1 MKRWLSNLLIVIF
14 AATFLVSAF
23 FLVRYFWES
32 RQVQSRYDDLAALV
46 EQEMVITP
54 QASASDDNI
63 AASEATAPSP
73 LVEITDP
80 VTGQTIEI
88 LRQYAELYQMNTDLA
103 GWLKIDG
110 TKVNYPVMQTP
121 ESPDYYLKR
130 SFDKAYSEHGCLYAR
145 EVCDLNAPSDNIT
158 IYGHHMRDG
167 TMFGGLSQ
175 YKDQSYYESHSTLI
189 FDTLTESHTY
199 EILAV
204 FLTTAS
210 EGEGFHYHLFSDA
223 SDEAHYNEFVATCK
237 ALSLYDTGVDA
248 VYGDK
253 LITLSTCDYTQT
265 NGRLVLVAKR
275 IS

>member
-23 FLVRYFWES
+23 LLIRYFWES

-46 EQEMVITP
+46 EQNMAPEPADTAP
-54 QASASDDNI
+54 EGSQAPTD
-63 AASEATAPSP
+63 ATEPSP

-80 VTGQTIEI
+80 VTGKTVSV
-88 LRQYAELYQMNTDLA
+88 LRQYAELYRMNSDLA

-110 TKVNYPVMQTP
+110 TMVNYPVMQTP

-167 TMFGGLSQ
+167 SMFGGLSR

-189 FDTLTESHTY
+189 FDTLTQSHTY

-223 SDEAHYNEFVATCK
+223 SDEAHYDEFVDTCK

>member
-14 AATFLVSAF
+14 AATFLISAF
-23 FLVRYFWES
+23 LLIRYFWES

-46 EQEMVITP
+46 EQNMAPEPADAVP
-54 QASASDDNI
+54 EGSQAPTD
-63 AASEATAPSP
+63 ATEPSP

-80 VTGQTIEI
+80 VTGKTVSV
-88 LRQYAELYQMNTDLA
+88 LRQYAELYRMNSDLA

-130 SFDKAYSEHGCLYAR
+130 SFDKGYSEHGCLYAR

-167 TMFGGLSQ
+167 SMFGGLSR
-175 YKDQSYYESHSTLI
+175 YKDQSYYESHSTLT
-189 FDTLTESHTY
+189 FDTLTQSNTY
-199 EILAV
+199 EILSV

-223 SDEAHYNEFVATCK
+223 SDEAHYNEFVDTCK